1 MRDAEPPG
9 GSPFAGRQ
17 QAREAAL
24 QMLYALEIGGQSR
37 EQVEHWYHHEPR
49 LGLTAQSYARHL
61 LGHTL
66 ERQIELDALL
76 ASHLL
81 SWRPERLG
89 AIDRCLL
96 RLAAQE
102 LTGEEWIPA
111 GAVIDEYLHLA
122 KKFSQPQAASLVHG
136 VLHAI
141 ARARRQPLTTEP
153 VAPPRHGR

>member
-1 MRDAEPPG
+1 MKPLEDSADHR
-9 GSPFAGRQ
+9 FAGRH

-24 QMLYALEIGGQSR
+24 QMLYALEIGGQTR
-37 EQVEHWYHHEPR
+37 EQVEDWYQHEPQ
-49 LGLTAQSYARHL
+49 LGMAAQAYARQL
-61 LGHTL
+61 LRQTL
-66 ERQIELDALL
+66 DRQGELDALL
-76 ASHLL
+76 ATHLHA
-81 SWRPERLG
+81 WRPERLG

-122 KKFSQPQAASLVHG
+122 KKFSQPQAAPLVHG

-141 ARARRQPLTTEP
+141 ARARREPLET
-153 VAPPRHGR
+153 